1 MPEGPVS
8 RARSILK
15 WRLSETPRLDH
26 QDRGSVRPGDYS
38 SGTARSLVNSG
49 EGDLESG
56 LMLDSSLDSNALP
69 AEPLDPEPVE
79 TIQAPHPRSW
89 IAAGALPRPRTQA
102 VSTAA
107 KYSNDCTV

>member
-1 MPEGPVS
+1 L
-8 RARSILK
+8 LK
-15 WRLSETPRLDH
+15 WQLSETPRLDH

-38 SGTARSLVNSG
+38 SETAGSLVNSG

-56 LMLDSSLDSNALP
+56 LILDSNALH